1 MGFLLPLLPLFWL
14 LSMINRQVLISVC
27 LIPADY
33 SSRGVRLAWIFLG
46 APQTFNGA
54 QGNTRGSL
62 HWCVVHFTNVL
73 FVNTLRQWQNGR
85 HFVNDIF
92 KCFFLNRNVFEF
104 RLKFHWSL
112 IPASNW
118 QFSNIGSVN
127 GLATGVIAI
136 VWTNDGYQVYRR
148 IYASLG
154 LIGLTRLYWDRLSH
168 FSPYAF
174 IVFWIVLVY
183 CMPQFYMGSNKD
195 FFELNLN
202 LNGGK
207 TVFTLSVYTC
217 DFHVTLMCLV
227 QGLSREPVN
236 IQTAQ
241 V

>member
-1 MGFLLPLLPLFWL
+1 M
-14 LSMINRQVLISVC
+14 
-27 LIPADY
+27 
-33 SSRGVRLAWIFLG
+33 
-46 APQTFNGA
+46 
-54 QGNTRGSL
+54 
-62 HWCVVHFTNVL
+62 
-73 FVNTLRQWQNGR
+73 
-85 HFVNDIF
+85 
-92 KCFFLNRNVFEF
+92 FEF

-154 LIGLTRLYWDRLSH
+154 LIGLSRLYWDRLSH

-202 LNGGK
+202 LNLTRHSESINDAK
-207 TVFTLSVYTC
+207 TRIFAHHPRVSLARLTLSWWRHNRLAMT
-217 DFHVTLMCLV
+217 
-227 QGLSREPVN
+227 P
-236 IQTAQ
+236 
-241 V
+241 

>member
-1 MGFLLPLLPLFWL
+1 M
-14 LSMINRQVLISVC
+14 
-27 LIPADY
+27 
-33 SSRGVRLAWIFLG
+33 
-46 APQTFNGA
+46 
-54 QGNTRGSL
+54 
-62 HWCVVHFTNVL
+62 
-73 FVNTLRQWQNGR
+73 
-85 HFVNDIF
+85 
-92 KCFFLNRNVFEF
+92 FEF

-195 FFELNLN
+195 FFELNWIEYIYHPGFHSKIKYHLHLQNIEHLTTKITTILRQQLIEILN
-202 LNGGK
+202 RSNNQHC
-207 TVFTLSVYTC
+207 LS
-217 DFHVTLMCLV
+217 
-227 QGLSREPVN
+227 
-236 IQTAQ
+236 
-241 V
+241 